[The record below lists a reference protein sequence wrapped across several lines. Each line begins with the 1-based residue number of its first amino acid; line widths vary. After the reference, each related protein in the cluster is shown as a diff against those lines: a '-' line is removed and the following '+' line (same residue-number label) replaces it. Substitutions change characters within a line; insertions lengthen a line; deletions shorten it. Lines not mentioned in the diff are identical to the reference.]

1 MERIFTIV
9 QKCICSLS
17 RTRTSTGFYQP
28 AQKKK
33 NNEGRLDAAGLPF
46 WPLKV
51 GLRLDL
57 GHVHTI
63 FGPRQCAC
71 RQVDAVSA
79 SIARHRRELRD
90 MYIHYY
96 THIYNTIQNAIKSRY
111 SYFLFIPLKKERH
124 HFGFWG
130 V

>member
-1 MERIFTIV
+1 MELIFPTV
-9 QKCICSLS
+9 QKCIRSLS

-28 AQKKK
+28 AQKKKK

-96 THIYNTIQNAIKSRY
+96 THI
-111 SYFLFIPLKKERH
+111 
-124 HFGFWG
+124 
-130 V
+130 